1 MYGTITQWLPP
12 PDPSG
17 PVSCAICGCRM
28 VDAEGLDGPAWRHF
42 PSLHPGQDARGCR
55 TVCVNDLHDRSGR
68 VIEASVE
75 RVAFLIDDG
84 MDESLLPARE
94 DAAAA

>member
-1 MYGTITQWLPP
+1 VYGTITQWLPP

-17 PVSCAICGCRM
+17 PVSCAICGCRL
-28 VDAEGLDGPAWRHF
+28 VDAEDPKGPAWRHF

-55 TVCVNDLHDRSGR
+55 TVCVDDLHDRSGR
-68 VIEASVE
+68 IIGADTEH
-75 RVAFLIDDG
+75 VAFLIDNG
-84 MDESLLPARE
+84 MDESLLPDRE

>member
-1 MYGTITQWLPP
+1 MYGSITQWLPP

-17 PVSCAICGCRM
+17 PVSCAMCGCRL
-28 VDAEGLDGPAWRHF
+28 VDAESLNGPAWRHF

-55 TVCVNDLHDRSGR
+55 TVCVDELHDRRGQAIEGR
-68 VIEASVE
+68 TEH
-75 RVAFLIDDG
+75 VAFLIDEG
-84 MDESLLPARE
+84 MDESLLPGRE